1 MENIQLDYSDIKDI
15 FKEKLKIDNIV
26 KTVASIFLNERYASK
41 IDYKPYFQRNYVWDD
56 EKATYFIESIML
68 GTEIPPLVLFQ
79 TYDKNEVID
88 GRQRYET
95 IERFLRDKLVL
106 SEKGLHCLK
115 SLKGR
120 KYSQISD
127 ALKENFEDT
136 RIRILQFQVVNEPK
150 LDEGKEDKIKKEIFR
165 RYNSGI
171 TPLEKYDI
179 ERAAYIDDKL
189 TQQLKFVIE
198 NDIQLY
204 NFLRVILVPKRKM
217 KAQKRDQ
224 VNIMVTMIRDMI
236 TLPRVPIKKYAKA
249 SSKAELLHRSYSLI
263 AQESIENEISKFK
276 SVVEILREIY
286 EECKERHLPLRDNKL
301 FYEVL
306 YWAISIILDLKCS
319 IDKNK
324 RNEIYDYISN
334 AENEDIW
341 KGIKDNGIKTAAFIF
356 DATGSH
362 YYSAIINRYTF
373 IANIFEKVFKI
384 SADQM
389 LNAFKSVAD
398 CSEENEVKEIE
409 SYKLNKPLP
418 ETLTIEDIVREMN
431 KSRFLIRPPYQRSET
446 KDLQKASYLME
457 SILLGFTIPPIF
469 VYKRKDKIRE
479 VVDGQQRLL
488 TILGYLS
495 KTYLD
500 EKGEY
505 VSSDKDK
512 FKLSKLKI
520 LTEQNGKTIDT
531 IAESFEEHI
540 LEFPL
545 DIIEIDGVQNPAFDP
560 IDLFLRLNTKPYPI
574 KENSFEMW
582 NAYADKEIVLRV
594 KEIAKKYQGTV
605 FRNKDNRMKLEELII
620 SLAYLDYRISNRGYA
635 FSQTVNIY
643 KRNDRISARI
653 MSKDQVTKTLGEV
666 SNTDVESFLKSI
678 ESVEYF
684 AKKIL
689 AIVKNDT
696 TKIRDLVNHLRKGTN
711 YKSDQNYYF
720 LWALLNNIPLDY
732 IKNNQE
738 RLYKEIQNVF
748 AIIQNTPE
756 QVTAIGVVNA
766 LEGFKEIMK
775 NEEYK
780 FVVESE
786 EKAIDK

>member
-1 MENIQLDYSDIKDI
+1 MGNIQLDYSDIKDI

-26 KTVASIFLNERYASK
+26 KTIDSVFLNERYASK

-79 TYDKNEVID
+79 TRDKNEVID

-95 IERFLRDKLVL
+95 IERFLKDRLVL
-106 SEKGLHCLK
+106 SEKGLHSLK
-115 SLKGR
+115 SLAGK
-120 KYSQISD
+120 KYSQISES
-127 ALKENFEDT
+127 LRENFEDT

-150 LDEGKEDKIKKEIFR
+150 LDEDKEDKIKKEIFR

-179 ERAAYIDDKL
+179 ERAAYIDDEL
-189 TQQLKFVIE
+189 TQQLKLVIE
-198 NDIQLY
+198 NDMQLY
-204 NFLRVILVPKRKM
+204 DFLRVILVPKRKM
-217 KAQKRDQ
+217 KVKKRDQ
-224 VNIMVTMIRDMI
+224 VNIMVTMIRDLI
-236 TLPRVPIKKYAKA
+236 ALPKVPIKMYARA
-249 SSKAELLHRSYSLI
+249 SSKAEILHKSYNMI
-263 AQESIENEISKFK
+263 AQGESKDEIEKFK
-276 SVVEILREIY
+276 RVIDVLRNIYMESVEQ
-286 EECKERHLPLRDNKL
+286 HLSLKDSKL

-306 YWAISIILDLKCS
+306 YWAVSIILDAGYI
-319 IDKNK
+319 IDEEK
-324 RNEIYDYISN
+324 RSQVYQYIVN
-334 AENEDIW
+334 AEREDIW
-341 KGIKDNGIKTAAFIF
+341 RGIKDGGIKTSAFIF

-373 IANIFEKVFKI
+373 VANIFEKVFGI
-384 SADQM
+384 PSIQM
-389 LNAFKSVAD
+389 LSASKD
-398 CSEENEVKEIE
+398 TSERDEDNEIE
-409 SYKLNKPLP
+409 EIERYKLNKPLP
-418 ETLTIEDIVREMN
+418 ETLTIEDIIREMR

-469 VYKRKDKIRE
+469 VYKREDKVRE

-500 EKGEY
+500 ENGEY

-520 LTEQNGKTIDT
+520 LSEQNGKTIDS
-531 IAESFEEHI
+531 IEEAFEECI

-545 DIIEIDGVQNPAFDP
+545 DIIEIDGVQNPAFSP

-582 NAYADKEIVLRV
+582 NAYVDKGIVLRV
-594 KEIAKKYQGTV
+594 KEIAKKYQGNV

-620 SLAYLDYRISNRGYA
+620 SLAYLDYRLSNGFS
-635 FSQTVNIY
+635 FSQIVNVY

-653 MSKDQVTKTLGEV
+653 MSKDQVTKTLGDV
-666 SNTDVESFLKSI
+666 SNSDVSGFMH
-678 ESVEYF
+678 SVENVVNF
-684 AKKIL
+684 AKKIT
-689 AIVKNDT
+689 AIVSGDT
-696 TKIRDLVNHLRKGTN
+696 TRIRDLVNHLRKGTN
-711 YKSDQNYYF
+711 YKTDQNYYF
-720 LWALLNNIPLDY
+720 LWELLNNISLEF
-732 IKNNQE
+732 IENNQE
-738 RLYKEIQNVF
+738 RLYKEIQKVF
-748 AIIQNTPE
+748 AVIQNTPDD
-756 QVTAIGVVNA
+756 VTATSFVEK
-766 LEGFKEIMK
+766 LEMFEQITQDT
-775 NEEYK
+775 EYM
-780 FVVESE
+780 FNV
-786 EKAIDK
+786 